1 MNRLFKLQF
10 LGPCAL
16 FAATLCAE
24 LAARALQYA
33 PSSELLWFI
42 NLRMF
47 GIFQRSYAWLSYFEV
62 TDGFQF
68 FGLALPIFVLACFG
82 LAAKSRLSFTVA
94 THLSAAYAGFLVLSW
109 QVGVPT
115 VTQAS
120 LGPIAVPSGV
130 GLYVMATI
138 LGTCLLSFAIT
149 HLLYFRAVREE
160 VGALVSRPR
169 PLRSAW
175 TGLQEYK
182 IRNRLIRCLAA
193 LFVLYTALTGDWAEL
208 KWAAL
213 FAALMFA
220 VSVLL
225 RGLDGRRGRQDPHSV
240 FSNPSSQV

>member
-1 MNRLFKLQF
+1 MSRLFKLQF
-10 LGPCAL
+10 LGPFTL

-42 NLRMF
+42 NLRVF
-47 GIFQRSYAWLSYFEV
+47 GIFQRSYAMLSYFGV

-68 FGLALPIFVLACFG
+68 FGVALPIFGLACFG
-82 LAAKSRLSFTVA
+82 LAAKSRLSFAVA

-109 QVGVPT
+109 QAGVPE

-120 LGPIAVPSGV
+120 LVPIAVPSGV

-138 LGTCLLSFAIT
+138 LGTCFLSFAIT
-149 HLLYFRAVREE
+149 HLLYFGAVREE

-182 IRNRLIRCLAA
+182 IRNQLILCLAA

-225 RGLDGRRGRQDPHSV
+225 RGLDERRGRQDPHSV

>member
-10 LGPCAL
+10 LGPLAL

-47 GIFQRSYAWLSYFEV
+47 GIFQRSDAVLSYFIPM
-62 TDGFQF
+62 DGFQF
-68 FGLALPIFVLACFG
+68 FGVALPIFVLACFG
-82 LAAKSRLSFTVA
+82 LAAKSRPLFTIA

-109 QVGVPT
+109 QVGAPT

-120 LGPIAVPSGV
+120 LVPVAVPPGV

-149 HLLYFRAVREE
+149 HLLYIRAVREE
-160 VGALVSRPR
+160 IRAFVRRLRAGPR
-169 PLRSAW
+169 
-175 TGLQEYK
+175 
-182 IRNRLIRCLAA
+182 I
-193 LFVLYTALTGDWAEL
+193 V
-208 KWAAL
+208 
-213 FAALMFA
+213 
-220 VSVLL
+220 
-225 RGLDGRRGRQDPHSV
+225 RG
-240 FSNPSSQV
+240 FN